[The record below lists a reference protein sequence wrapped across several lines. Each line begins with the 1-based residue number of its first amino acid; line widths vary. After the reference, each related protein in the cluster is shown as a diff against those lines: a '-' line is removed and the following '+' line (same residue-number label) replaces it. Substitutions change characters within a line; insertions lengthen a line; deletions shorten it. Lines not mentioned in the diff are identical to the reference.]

1 MNCFTFPGA
10 LRAVFFLIK
19 EILADKKWTNYIEN
33 IQENKCWAKR
43 RPKPNL
49 KIYSEA
55 SAGSASAF
63 FSFFAVFGFSKTF
76 MFT

>member
-49 KIYSEA
+49 KI
-55 SAGSASAF
+55 
-63 FSFFAVFGFSKTF
+63 
-76 MFT
+76 